1 MLLSELVAQ
10 YLAVLPAG
18 MVLDDAQLTRN
29 LRKAVRLYCGY
40 ATLINSPSE
49 RELASAAIVA
59 QGLPAPL
66 FPEGDVHSPVD
77 ADDAITGA
85 QDFDLTASEC
95 AIIRPIW
102 YLYNE
107 WENATSLEASRAMGL
122 DVYGRTTGEIAMDM
136 KEREM
141 EMANLCFVES
151 VVSI

>member
-10 YLAVLPAG
+10 YLTVLPAG

-29 LRKAVRLYCGY
+29 LRQAVRVYCGY
-40 ATLINSPSE
+40 ATLINAPSE
-49 RELASAAIVA
+49 REIVVA
-59 QGLPAPL
+59 GIVGQGLPAPL

-77 ADDAITGA
+77 AGSAIAGS
-85 QDFDLTASEC
+85 QDFDLTASEF
-95 AIIRPIW
+95 AIIRPLW
-102 YLYNE
+102 HLYNE
-107 WENATSLEASRAMGL
+107 LENSTSLEASRAMGL
-122 DVYGRTTGEIAMDM
+122 DVYGRTTGEIAMDV